1 MDYGCKFT
9 SGVHCEVKEGGE
21 PDCSKCG
28 WNPDFEYK
36 RKEIL
41 RISHRVRI
49 EKKNE
54 NVHIVFNHITFVVP
68 VSALRRVLDGR

>member
-9 SGVHCEVKEGGE
+9 SGVHCEVKEGAE

-28 WNPDFEYK
+28 WNPDIAYK

-41 RISHRVRI
+41 KISQRVTI
-49 EKKNE
+49 ERKKA
-54 NVHIVFNHITFVVP
+54 NVHITFNHITFVVP
-68 VSALRRVLDGR
+68 VSALRRVLDER